1 MSERKL
7 TNPKLALGD
16 GRVPFSTIPGPVLG
30 ELAVALAEGAMKYG
44 RHNYRAAGGRAS
56 TYYDAAFRHL
66 LAWWEGEDIDPDS
79 GVSHI
84 VKAMAGLVI
93 LRDCQMRGSLND
105 DRPPGSADGWV
116 QALNGAMAVL
126 GEKFPEP
133 VPPHTAA
140 EIAAR
145 VRE

>member
-1 MSERKL
+1 MTDRKP

-66 LAWWEGEDIDPDS
+66 LAWWEGEEIDPDS
-79 GVSHI
+79 GISHLA
-84 VKAMAGLVI
+84 KAMAGLAV
-93 LRDCQMRGSLND
+93 LRDCEMRGVMND
-105 DRPPGSADGWV
+105 DRPPESTDGWLSLLTEV
-116 QALNGAMAVL
+116 LAVL
-126 GEKFPEP
+126 REKFPEP
-133 VPPHTAA
+133 VQPYTAA